1 MGSRGGYSH
10 DMAET
15 VRLRPMTDAEFAL
28 FRARAVRDY
37 ATDKVRAGEWPP
49 ERSEE
54 LAEAQ
59 TDQLLPEGT
68 RTPGMLLLMAETE
81 QDGPVGYAWLA
92 LAGPDVAR
100 AWIYDISIDE
110 EQRGKGYGR
119 ALLNG
124 LEQAAHEHGCSS
136 IGLNVFAG
144 NDVARR
150 LYERAGFHLTAMQM
164 AKPLGPEA

>member
-1 MGSRGGYSH
+1 MP
-10 DMAET
+10 DT
-15 VRLRPMTDAEFAL
+15 LRLRPMTDAEFAL
-28 FRARAVRDY
+28 FRTRAVRDY
-37 ATDKVRAGEWPP
+37 AADKIKADEWAP
-49 ERSEE
+49 EGSEG
-54 LAEAQ
+54 LAEAH

-92 LAGPDVAR
+92 LAGPEVDR
-100 AWIYDISIDE
+100 AWIYDIAIDE

-124 LEQAAHEHGCSS
+124 LKQAAIARGCSS

-144 NDVARR
+144 NDIARR
-150 LYERAGFHLTAMQM
+150 LYERAGFRLTSIHM

>member
-1 MGSRGGYSH
+1 MLGKR
-10 DMAET
+10 
-15 VRLRPMTDAEFAL
+15 R
-28 FRARAVRDY
+28 RARGSSSVGADAVRDY
-37 ATDKVRAGEWPP
+37 AADKVRAGEWPP

-59 TDQLLPEGT
+59 TDESLLEGA
-68 RTPGMLLLMAETE
+68 RARDVLLMGETE

-92 LAGPDVAR
+92 LAGPEVAR
-100 AWIYDISIDE
+100 AWIMRISIDE

-119 ALLNG
+119 ALLNR

-136 IGLNVFAG
+136 IGLNAFAG

-150 LYERAGFHLTAMQM
+150 LYERAGFHLTSIQM
-164 AKPLGPEA
+164 AKPLGPDA

>member
-1 MGSRGGYSH
+1 MP
-10 DMAET
+10 DT
-15 VRLRPMTDAEFAL
+15 VRLRPMTDYEFAL
-28 FRARAVRDY
+28 FRTRAIRDY
-37 ATDKVRAGEWPP
+37 AADKVKAGEWAT
-49 ERSEE
+49 ERSER

-59 TDQLLPEGT
+59 TDRLLPEGP
-68 RTPGMLLLMAETE
+68 RTPGMLLLMAETD

-92 LAGPDVAR
+92 VAGPELAR
-100 AWIYDISIDE
+100 AWIYDIAIDE

-124 LEQAAHEHGCSS
+124 LEQAAHEHGCGS

-150 LYERAGFHLTAMQM
+150 LYERAGFHLTSMTM

>member
-1 MGSRGGYSH
+1 
-10 DMAET
+10 MADT
-15 VRLRPMTDAEFAL
+15 LRLRPMTDGEFAV

-37 ATDKVRAGEWPP
+37 AADKVKAGEWPP

-59 TDQLLPEGT
+59 TDQLLADGT
-68 RTPGMLLLMAETE
+68 GTPGMLLLMAETE

-92 LAGPDVAR
+92 LAGPEVAR
-100 AWIYDISIDE
+100 AWIYDIAIDE

-124 LEQAAHEHGCSS
+124 LEQAAREHGCSS

-144 NDVARR
+144 NEIARR
-150 LYERAGFHLTAMQM
+150 LYERAGFRLTATTM
-164 AKPLGPEA
+164 AKALGPED